1 MLTNFRRKLFLNIGI
16 TLGTLLLVGF
26 GIIFLGIDA
35 KGNADYIFRTTAALG
50 SRAQVASDLA
60 RLREEEKTADPMLT
74 ELLRR
79 IPTRDSLLLNFSIYS
94 RNLGLSH
101 NITSNLKFVA
111 EEPRDSF
118 NVSKFDLAAQGDY
131 LSLIRFFSEF
141 DKSPYVINILSFSLV
156 RQGDRYSLSVSGEIM
171 FRT

>member
-1 MLTNFRRKLFLNIGI
+1 MLTNFRRKLFLNVGI
-16 TLGTLLLVGF
+16 TLGTLLLAGL

-35 KGNADYIFRTTAALG
+35 KGNADYIFQTTAALG

-60 RLREEEKTADPMLT
+60 RLREEEKTADPMLA

-79 IPTRDSLLLNFSIYS
+79 IPTRDALLLNFAIYT
-94 RNLGLSH
+94 RDLGVSH
-101 NITSNLKFVA
+101 NVTSNMKFVA

-141 DKSPYVINILSFSLV
+141 DKSPYVINILNFSLV
-156 RQGDRYSLSVSGEIM
+156 RQGDRYSLSLLGEIM
-171 FRT
+171 FRQ